1 MAGSV
6 RYVIAALLAALLAA
20 CGTPGS
26 FVDATQ
32 EVYDFHANFD
42 TADAESIWSNAA
54 PQFQEDKD
62 KAAFADFVS
71 RAHARLGRVQNS
83 LQVGYQ
89 SEMTGGGQVIH
100 VKMDTVFENGKG
112 KESFTY
118 LSRKDGLKLLDYSLE
133 SDLVPA
139 T

>member
-1 MAGSV
+1 MAGSI
-6 RYVIAALLAALLAA
+6 RYVFAALLAGLLAA

-42 TADAESIWSNAA
+42 TADSESIFNNAA

-71 RAHARLGRVQNS
+71 RAHARLGRVKTS
-83 LQVGYQ
+83 LQVGYE

-100 VKMDTVFENGKG
+100 VKMDTAFENGSG
-112 KESFTY
+112 NESFTY
-118 LSRKDGLKLLDYSLE
+118 LSRSDGLKLLDYSLE
-133 SDLVPA
+133 SDLLPA
-139 T
+139 S